1 MLMKKIYSIAL
12 VIIAAFV
19 LTGCGDGGDEAD
31 KLEKRIEQLEHRVD
45 EMETKIAEK
54 SEDIADLDADTAD
67 DIDMDDGNSENS
79 PAPTTAA
86 DTIAP
91 DSMETLT
98 KAVEEVTA
106 KIDDAVPPSDI
117 DEKRARFFNLKDEI
131 DAISRRLDAYDD
143 DMESQYKQNSLSY
156 EDYRGRERLL
166 EELEDTLDKSED
178 KLERTFKM
186 DD

>member
-1 MLMKKIYSIAL
+1 MLMKKINLLAL
-12 VIIAAFV
+12 VIITAFV
-19 LTGCGDGGDEAD
+19 LTGCGDGDEVD
-31 KLEKRIEQLEHRVD
+31 KLEDRIEQLEHRVT
-45 EMETKIAEK
+45 EMETNITEK
-54 SEDIADLDADTAD
+54 SEDTADLDADSDDDMEAD
-67 DIDMDDGNSENS
+67 SGNSEKS
-79 PAPTTAA
+79 PTPTTAA

-106 KIDDAVPPSDI
+106 KMDTAVPPSDI
-117 DEKRARFFNLKDEI
+117 DKKRAQFFNLKDEM
-131 DAISRRLDAYDD
+131 DAVSHRLDAYDD

-166 EELEDTLDKSED
+166 KELEDTLDKSED